1 MENASKALIMAGGV
15 LIGILVL
22 SLAVYLFAN
31 FGATAANI
39 HSQIEEQQVVEFNAQ
54 FTKYQQN
61 ATIYDIIT
69 LNNLAKQNNENYND
83 DSNYSIT
90 ISIDNSQLNGSEK
103 ELIESNTNN
112 GNLTYFECKTIKYH
126 TNGRVKSM
134 NFTKNR

>member
-69 LNNLAKQNNENYND
+69 LNNLAKQNNENYDND
-83 DSNYSIT
+83 SDYTIT
-90 ISIDNSQLNGSEK
+90 IKIGSYSLSGSEK
-103 ELIESNTNN
+103 DLIEENTDN
-112 GNLTYFECKTIKYH
+112 GNLTYFKCQEINYH

-134 NFTKNR
+134 NFTKK